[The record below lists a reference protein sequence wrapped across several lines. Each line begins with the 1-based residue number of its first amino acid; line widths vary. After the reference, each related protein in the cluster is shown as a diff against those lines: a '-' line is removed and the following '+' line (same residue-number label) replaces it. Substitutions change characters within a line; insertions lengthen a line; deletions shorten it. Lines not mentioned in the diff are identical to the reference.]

1 MARRLFFVPAVRAG
15 VAELRGEEA
24 KHLSKVLRVERGQ
37 IYEISDNEGL
47 YLAEVE
53 EAHKEAVKF
62 RVRETLPVPAE
73 PAHLVL
79 VMALI
84 KFDKLEWILEK
95 ATELGAA
102 EIRLFESDR
111 TEPGLEKA
119 APKRME
125 RWLRILLESS
135 QQSRRARLPV
145 LKPPVGLK
153 HVCALQADRRLFLDE
168 SREGNL
174 LRAEPAPAGSRT
186 VALMVGAEG
195 GFTDRER
202 ALVIEHG
209 WQAVSMGPLILRAE
223 TAALAALAVV
233 RSGILET

>member
-1 MARRLFFVPAVRAG
+1 MARRLFFVPAVRGG

-37 IYEISDNEGL
+37 LYEISDQEGW

-62 RVRETLPVPAE
+62 RVRETYPMPEE
-73 PAHLVL
+73 PARLVL
-79 VMALI
+79 AVALV

-111 TEPGLEKA
+111 TEQGLEKA

-125 RWLRILLESS
+125 RWQRILIESS
-135 QQSRRARLPV
+135 QQARRVRLPE
-145 LKPPVGLK
+145 LRPPVGLK
-153 HVCALQADRRLFLDE
+153 HIVALEAERRWFLDE
-168 SREGNL
+168 AREGPP
-174 LRAEPAPAGSRT
+174 LRGESGIRSAAILIGP
-186 VALMVGAEG
+186 EG
-195 GFTDRER
+195 GFADRER
-202 ALVIEHG
+202 SLIREAG

-223 TAALAALAVV
+223 TAAIAALAIA
-233 RSGILET
+233 RSGILGA